1 MRNMNH
7 DMDVKNVP
15 HIVSLRS
22 DAVTSRTNSE
32 PQL

>member
-15 HIVSLRS
+15 HISLRS

>member
-7 DMDVKNVP
+7 DMDVKN
-15 HIVSLRS
+15 ISLRS

-32 PQL
+32 LQL